1 MTHGGVIHSL
11 ARSHGLENLPVANL
25 AGITVRVTDTG
36 QRVGE
41 RLALL
46 DGQAVPETQNDE
58 L

>member
-11 ARSHGLENLPVANL
+11 VRSHGLEDAPVPNL

-36 QRVGE
+36 HTVGE

-46 DGQAVPETQNDE
+46 DGQTVAVTQNDE